1 MGSSCSCIKSNEPQ
15 TELQVDA
22 VRMKEI
28 CKNLKGLH
36 DYLTTQKYFKVND

>member
-28 CKNLKGLH
+28 GIYV
-36 DYLTTQKYFKVND
+36 YLSSNENKKYT